1 MIRTSLGAA
10 AALAIAAVLGA
21 AALLGQSGLVD
32 AQSHS
37 ATRSFAVSWSA
48 PRAEFQVSINTSN
61 LGGFGQ
67 VVETLPAGFT
77 YVRSS
82 LDSFQV
88 EVAGQE
94 VAFNLLGNANF
105 TYVVTVPATEGNYT
119 FSGVVK
125 NADLQER
132 TIAGHTRLRVG
143 PPPTPEPTATHTP
156 VPADTP
162 TPEPTATPTPEPTA
176 TPEPEPTPTPTPEP
190 TATPTPEPTATPT
203 PAPTATPAQAEV
215 IVVTP
220 TPTPSPAPTPT
231 PAPPQ
236 PTATEA
242 GESGGGVPPLLWL
255 IAVLIG
261 LGLILGI
268 ASYIRTRS

>member
-10 AALAIAAVLGA
+10 SALAIAAVLGA

-88 EVAGQE
+88 DVAGQE

-162 TPEPTATPTPEPTA
+162 TPEPTATPEPDPTA
-176 TPEPEPTPTPTPEP
+176 IPLP
-190 TATPTPEPTATPT
+190 TPT
-203 PAPTATPAQAEV
+203 PAPTATPDPTATPLPTPTPAPTPTATPQPATI

-220 TPTPSPAPTPT
+220 TPL
-231 PAPPQ
+231 
-236 PTATEA
+236 PTATQSPPPPAATEA
-242 GESGGGVPPLLWL
+242 TGSDGGAPALLWL